1 MARLQIRHIGGEGDA
16 GYQGISSGLCSS
28 CCVWNSWI
36 VCWDGLS
43 ALVRVNVIKVVMIV
57 LAVFVFWNR
66 RRYGRDARVHSN
78 ILRTMERRSAV

>member
-78 ILRTMERRSAV
+78 ILRTMERSSTV

>member
-43 ALVRVNVIKVVMIV
+43 ALVRVNVIKVVIYFSMAV
-57 LAVFVFWNR
+57 L
-66 RRYGRDARVHSN
+66 
-78 ILRTMERRSAV
+78 TKRSIA